1 MNIDSLVQRSNPLQ
15 FVPHNASPMVPL
27 ILLLNSITTKYSAYY
42 FISIFFKLISLL
54 ILSSNFTINQE
65 TRTTTQYL
73 RYITS
78 YSLCKL
84 FGDGLFYI
92 IINLILIVL
101 EIVYFSYIIR
111 YIIKFK
117 KRGEKYIHKKCKV
130 NGFFVFL
137 YHFNN
142 LFISQLIEYFILI
155 SLALFFKDRFTIF
168 QLPFHKIFHYCL
180 CGINIIVIIFLNFN
194 CIITYLAMNF
204 PFFTKTKF
212 EVKIN
217 LTFNRFVIWTIIDN
231 LSIIESFELYLSIN
245 LKAYKILVAGL
256 LLVIFFFKLIIDLTH
271 LNFENGLNHFTLLIF
286 CFSFISLVVE
296 VISYL
301 LKFNVISIPTFL
313 FSILC
318 RLFLAFWLI
327 VFLQKIKKKIFLR
340 RVPHILFKIYD
351 DKIHNN
357 DEIFETIY
365 YLFFDLMN
373 MKSSCQTDNSLLNAL
388 LNHVEN
394 CKNEICKCNL
404 INLIPMNLLSLDKKE
419 FCNSIINR
427 IGFCVETCLIK
438 LDYTSN
444 FYLTVILSEYFYLFK
459 QNSLMSLS
467 IIDTYFNS
475 HHRHRTKTKEYIQLC
490 LLINR
495 YAHKCFE
502 NIDYFPMCNLYHALI
517 HDKII
522 SKLMKEYTE
531 IFEKG
536 IIHKENFENGIK
548 CTHDIDTGEV
558 KAIHSQFLSSKNIN
572 NIMKLLE
579 NQNSLYKKISKTITL
594 YVSNLNAEIPI
605 DFYLKC
611 IFFFYLFNNGH
622 LPVKV
627 LCGDE
632 SNRCDSINMFTKYSK
647 QITFFNQATVI
658 SDIEDLLNEYYS
670 RRNISYNIILKC
682 VKGFK
687 IEYISGDLPVKLGYS
702 TNDNFTLIGEDFEIL
717 FPKDL
722 KEIHHKAMIKYL
734 IANKN
739 FCFCGKKYIFNNHFQ
754 LIPTTV
760 YASAMP
766 GIFNKHL
773 EILINLVIN
782 NEKNDLAFILNSE
795 YETVTISKS
804 FEDRYAINLE
814 MIRKLDFD
822 LLEIFEIGGNFL
834 KKNFE
839 NELKKVD
846 QIKKYIDMSTEV
858 NFCKWLFHNRISEAE
873 IHNLKRY
880 DLFDSLIKGKKTD
893 SEYIESIKEEIE
905 NIYSLKKMKY
915 NNSFADFSRSNMS
928 SSVVKNAKYT
938 TSITNFRG
946 KKIFVNKNKASI
958 LHNFLRFL
966 TKISELELYDEYVKT
981 LAESIYKFK
990 KQLKYIGEKKVHLKS
1005 TKIVPNNSYKIRIKL
1020 RILYGCPIFLIS
1032 IKDKDIVFD
1041 MTNTIASHYSIGSP
1055 NLSPKFHQ
1063 LTASKKSMKVK
1074 TVQTANSLQH
1084 KHSYIKLKN
1093 KVHHHSENHH
1103 SLFHF
1108 FNSQNAHFNEV
1119 SNDCCLIT
1127 GLFTALIISISITSI
1142 LFYYQNQILK
1152 DSHSMFL
1159 CLHSNSHQKDA
1170 LLHLYNNIL
1179 SILFMAKNIIQ
1190 SNQNGISLTDY
1201 FIKLNETIQ
1210 HFENYYHEFY
1220 MNSQET
1226 KMNLNYFSKRFTF
1239 TKVHIDW
1246 EEKQFEDDYF
1256 NQVYSLVF
1264 SANQA
1269 VKEYEYLDDL
1279 DFDIDMVMFEKYKF
1293 NSQQEILT
1301 RYGKVLFFLK
1311 YNYYKVFDL
1320 ILNFYNTEI
1329 VSSFQNYYNSSTMKY
1344 VLVEVGGLLTYILF
1358 FVQVFVFLHNN
1369 NKLIFKF
1376 ILTMFLTNNS
1386 CSNIGKNNLKS
1397 HHDNVFL
1404 RQKCKSFLTLL
1415 KSFQIENLQ
1424 KFGMIHNR
1432 PHTTSI
1438 YHDSLYSNINNG
1450 NISTNQ
1456 LSYNNETGL
1465 NNSSINNTNNALLT
1479 PNKAQLVSASG
1490 KDKVIISSL
1499 NFNSQQQTH
1508 THHSHGHHSHS
1519 SHGSNKAV
1527 THHDGTSTTSQL
1539 QSRKTN
1545 ANTTSTFNTNPNNE
1559 STLTISQIIE
1569 RTYNS
1574 GIQVIKLLSAIMLV
1588 SFFLIL
1594 LFFCL
1599 KTYFSLSFLSDI
1611 NLIFD
1616 EFTVFTEKY
1625 SLLYTYF
1632 NTLREILIS
1641 PYSSDNIET
1650 FLSISRKVKENIEQN
1665 QNLKLSKF
1673 PSTYSLWL
1681 SCNENNIDKE
1691 NLTSNFFENGID
1703 TASNAIILN
1712 IENIYSDYLENK
1724 DNINSIDDIIS
1735 LLSLNNN
1742 IRTMTLIDLSFNYIY
1757 KEVQKLIY
1765 SSFKT
1770 DAENIRSSFKQ
1781 KVNIFNIFCLI
1792 YCCIIFLIV
1801 IYCVVINI
1809 KKKVSFVKV
1818 ASNKFGKTI
1827 KHWLHN
1833 EIGIYGLGGGED
1845 GEVPPSMF
1853 INALQHDT
1861 SMSSKK

>member
-1 MNIDSLVQRSNPLQ
+1 MNIDSLVQRSHPIQ

-42 FISIFFKLISLL
+42 FISIFLKLVSLL
-54 ILSSNFTINQE
+54 ILSSNFTLGQE
-65 TRTTTQYL
+65 TKTTTPYL

-78 YSLCKL
+78 YSLCRL
-84 FGDGLFYI
+84 FGDGVFYI
-92 IINLILIVL
+92 ILNLILLVL
-101 EIVYFSYIIR
+101 EIAYFSYIIR
-111 YIIKFK
+111 YLIKFK
-117 KRGEKYIHKKCKV
+117 KRGEKYIHKKFKV
-130 NGFFVFL
+130 NKFFVFL
-137 YHFNN
+137 FHFNN

-155 SLALFFKDRFTIF
+155 CIALFFQEQFTILK
-168 QLPFHKIFHYCL
+168 LPFHKVFHYCL
-180 CGINIIVIIFLNFN
+180 CGVNVIAIIFLNFN

-204 PFFTKTKF
+204 PFFSKTKF

-217 LTFNRFVIWTIIDN
+217 LTFNRFMIWTIIDN
-231 LSIIESFELYLSIN
+231 LSIIESVELYLSKN
-245 LKAYKILVAGL
+245 LKAYKIVVAGL
-256 LLVIFFFKLIIDLTH
+256 LLVIFFFKLVVDLAH
-271 LNFENGLNHFTLLIF
+271 LNFENGLNHFTLLLF

-301 LKFNVISIPTFL
+301 VKFSITSTTTFL

-318 RLFLAFWLI
+318 KLFLAFWLI
-327 VFLQKIKKKIFLR
+327 IFLQKIKKKIFLK

-357 DEIFETIY
+357 DEIYEIIY
-365 YLFFDLMN
+365 YLFFDLMK
-373 MKSSCQTDNSLLNAL
+373 MKSSYQTDNALLNAL
-388 LNHVEN
+388 LTHVEN
-394 CKNEICKCNL
+394 CKNEICKCKL
-404 INLIPMNLLSLDKKE
+404 ISLIPMNLLSLDKKE
-419 FCNSIINR
+419 FCDSIINR

-444 FYLTVILSEYFYLFK
+444 FYLTVMLSEYFYLFK
-459 QNSLMSLS
+459 QNALMSLS

-475 HHRHRTKTKEYIQLC
+475 YHRHRTKIKEYIQLC

-522 SKLMKEYTE
+522 SNLMKEYTE

-548 CTHDIDTGEV
+548 CIHDTDTGEI
-558 KAIHSQFLSSKNIN
+558 KSIHSQFLSSKNIN

-579 NQNSLYKKISKTITL
+579 SQNNLYKKISKTITL
-594 YVSNLNAEIPI
+594 YVSNLSSEIPI

-632 SNRCDSINMFTKYSK
+632 SNRWDSINMFNKYSK

-702 TNDNFTLIGEDFEIL
+702 TNDNYTLIGEDFEIL

-739 FCFCGKKYIFNNHFQ
+739 FSFCGKKYIFNNHFQ
-754 LIPTTV
+754 LIPATV
-760 YASAMP
+760 YSSAMP

-782 NEKNDLAFILNSE
+782 NEKNNLAFILNSE

-804 FEDRYAINLE
+804 FEERYAINLE

-839 NELKKVD
+839 NELKKVE
-846 QIKKYIDMSTEV
+846 QIKKYIDISTEV
-858 NFCKWLFHNRISEAE
+858 NFCKWLFHSRISETE

-893 SEYIESIKEEIE
+893 PEYIESIKEEIE
-905 NIYSLKKMKY
+905 NVYSLKKIKC
-915 NNSFADFSRSNMS
+915 NNSFPDISKTGICS
-928 SSVVKNAKYT
+928 SLIKNPKYT
-938 TSITNFRG
+938 TSISNFRG
-946 KKIFVNKNKASI
+946 KKIFVNKNKATI

-990 KQLKYIGEKKVHLKS
+990 KQLKYIGEKKSCLKS
-1005 TKIVPNNSYKIRIKL
+1005 TKIVPNNSYKIRIKF

-1032 IKDKDIVFD
+1032 IRDKDIVFD
-1041 MTNTIASHYSIGSP
+1041 MSNTIVSHYSTGSP
-1055 NLSPKFHQ
+1055 NLSPKYHQ
-1063 LTASKKSMKVK
+1063 LTASKKNVK
-1074 TVQTANSLQH
+1074 TKTLPTVNSLQQ
-1084 KHSYIKLKN
+1084 KHSCIKLKN
-1093 KVHHHSENHH
+1093 KVHHQNENN

-1119 SNDCCLIT
+1119 SNDSCLIT
-1127 GLFTALIISISITSI
+1127 GLFTALIISISITSV
-1142 LFYYQNQILK
+1142 LFFYQNQILK

-1159 CLHSNSHQKDA
+1159 CLHSNSFQKDS

-1179 SILFMAKNIIQ
+1179 SILFMIKKIIQ
-1190 SNQNGISLTDY
+1190 SNQNGISINDY
-1201 FIKLNETIQ
+1201 FDKLNENIQ
-1210 HFENYYHEFY
+1210 NFEVNYHTFY
-1220 MNSQET
+1220 MNSQKT
-1226 KMNLNYFSKRFTF
+1226 KMNLSYFSKHFLF

-1269 VKEYEYLDDL
+1269 VKEKEYLDDIE
-1279 DFDIDMVMFEKYKF
+1279 FDIDMIMFEKFKS
-1293 NSQQEILT
+1293 NLQQEILT
-1301 RYGKVLFFLK
+1301 NYGKVLFFLK

-1329 VSSFQNYYNSSTMKY
+1329 VNSFQDYYNSSTMTY

-1358 FVQVFVFLHNN
+1358 FVQVFVFLYNN

-1386 CSNIGKNNLKS
+1386 CANIGKNNLKN

-1415 KSFQIENLQ
+1415 KSFQVENLQ

-1438 YHDSLYSNINNG
+1438 YHDSFYSNINNG
-1450 NISTNQ
+1450 NTNSNQ

-1479 PNKAQLVSASG
+1479 PNKHQMVSASG

-1499 NFNSQQQTH
+1499 NFIPQQQTH
-1508 THHSHGHHSHS
+1508 TYHSGHHSHS
-1519 SHGSNKAV
+1519 SHRSNRAV
-1527 THHDGTSTTSQL
+1527 SHHDGMGTSSQM
-1539 QSRKTN
+1539 QTRKAN
-1545 ANTTSTFNTNPNNE
+1545 PNTTSALNTNQNNE
-1559 STLTISQIIE
+1559 TTLSISQIIE

-1574 GIQVIKLLSAIMLV
+1574 GIQTIKLLAAIMLV

-1594 LFFCL
+1594 LFFFL
-1599 KTYFSLSFLSDI
+1599 KTFFSLSFLSDI
-1611 NLIFD
+1611 KLIFD
-1616 EFTVFTEKY
+1616 EFTVFTQKY
-1625 SLLYTYF
+1625 SLLYIYF

-1641 PYSSDNIET
+1641 PYSEENIET
-1650 FLSISRKVKENIEQN
+1650 FISISSKVKENIEEN
-1665 QNLKLSKF
+1665 QNLKLTKF
-1673 PSTYSLWL
+1673 PNTYSLWL
-1681 SCNENNIDKE
+1681 RCNEKNIDRD
-1691 NLTSNFFENGID
+1691 NITSGFFEDGID
-1703 TASNAIILN
+1703 TTSNAIILN

-1724 DNINSIDDIIS
+1724 DNIHSTQDIIT

-1742 IRTMTLIDLSFNYIY
+1742 IRTVTLIDISFNYIY

-1765 SSFKT
+1765 SSFQT
-1770 DAENIRSSFKQ
+1770 DAENIRRSFKL

-1801 IYCVVINI
+1801 IYYVVINI
-1809 KKKVSFVKV
+1809 KKKVSFIKV

-1833 EIGIYGLGGGED
+1833 EIGIYVLGGGED

-1853 INALQHDT
+1853 INSIRYDT
-1861 SMSSKK
+1861 SMSFKK